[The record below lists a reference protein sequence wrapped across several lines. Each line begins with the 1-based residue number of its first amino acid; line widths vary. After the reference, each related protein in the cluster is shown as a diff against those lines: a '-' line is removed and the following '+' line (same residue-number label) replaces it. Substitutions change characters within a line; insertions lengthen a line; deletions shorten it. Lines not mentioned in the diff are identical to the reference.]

1 MTVIA
6 IKLLVH
12 FSSRSWNAHE
22 WLFHQCSKVSQLFNM
37 MISILFNRNI
47 FLIIFC
53 GKNFFVLCPS
63 FQSCSFNYFIGLF
76 FEFGKNHCN
85 AKKSSCLN
93 WFLAKFPD
101 PSIKA
106 TIFFFRGFVHVWVL
120 HLFKNI
126 FYDKE
131 TNQNNNRIWLFQN
144 TSRWY
149 LQQWMLL
156 IMDNL
161 SKLLQGF
168 YLFCVI

>member
-1 MTVIA
+1 MWHDYLKQHFFHQYVEKFYLKKMTVIA

-63 FQSCSFNYFIGLF
+63 FQSCSFNY
-76 FEFGKNHCN
+76 
-85 AKKSSCLN
+85 
-93 WFLAKFPD
+93 
-101 PSIKA
+101 
-106 TIFFFRGFVHVWVL
+106 
-120 HLFKNI
+120 LFKNI